1 MKALIFTVLLS
12 VLLGCSSEP
21 ATGPTSLA
29 ELEAAIRSAYITG
42 DGDEMIRLTY
52 DEGESEDQKA
62 GRRAFL
68 LDRRFGLGTASLE
81 SITVHDVDRYN
92 PKVDLPGTH
101 AGRDLTWCL
110 TPSHWVVLSKV
121 STNGASTSRF
131 TLEFPVGKIDGSWF
145 ISGAK

>member
-12 VLLGCSSEP
+12 ALLGCSSEP
-21 ATGPTSLA
+21 ATGPSSLA
-29 ELEAAIRSAYITG
+29 ELESAIRSAYIAG
-42 DGDEMIRLTY
+42 DGEEMIRLTY
-52 DEGESEDQKA
+52 NEGASEDLKA

-68 LDRRFGLGTASLE
+68 LNRRFGLEKASLE
-81 SITVHDVDRYN
+81 SITVHDVHRYN

-101 AGRDLTWCL
+101 AGRQLTWCL
-110 TPSHWVVLSKV
+110 APSHWVVLSKV

-131 TLEFPVGKIDGSWF
+131 TLEFPVGEIDGSWF